1 MIQTQTQQGLM
12 TAPAMSSAFPMSS
25 GQPTFQ
31 SFNQA
36 ARAPVP
42 NYSVPQ
48 PMTGNFSQFSSPMSQ
63 PATSLFTSSDSGTFL
78 LNCSFFLVDKEQ
90 FSVSAY

>member
-1 MIQTQTQQGLM
+1 MHFLIQTQTQQGLM

-42 NYSVPQ
+42 NYSVSQ

-63 PATSLFTSSDSGTFL
+63 PATSLFTSSDSGT
-78 LNCSFFLVDKEQ
+78 CYWIVAFF
-90 FSVSAY
+90 

>member
-1 MIQTQTQQGLM
+1 MIQTQTQGLM
-12 TAPAMSSAFPMSS
+12 TAPAMSSAFPVSS

-42 NYSVPQ
+42 NYSVSQ
-48 PMTGNFSQFSSPMSQ
+48 PMTGNFSPFSSPMSQ
-63 PATSLFTSSDSGTFL
+63 PTTSIFTNSDSGT
-78 LNCSFFLVDKEQ
+78 CYWTVAFFVDKEWS
-90 FSVSAY
+90 SVNA